1 MLKPLKNKAM
11 GTILLLLFI
20 GIILGWMSFVLLQVV
35 RDRKTAAWEQKYKEI
50 QDDVE
55 NSPVTIDN
63 FNRLT
68 GLIIELWGMPGYN
81 KEKYQVLR
89 DQFLRKFCNIK

>member
-1 MLKPLKNKAM
+1 MEAII
-11 GTILLLLFI
+11 TLLI
-20 GIILGWMSFVLLQVV
+20 GLILGWLSYSLIQTVH
-35 RDRKTAAWEQKYKEI
+35 DRKTAAWEQKYKEI

>member
-1 MLKPLKNKAM
+1 MD
-11 GTILLLLFI
+11 TITVIFI
-20 GIILGWMSFVLLQVV
+20 GFALGCILSIVRII

-68 GLIIELWGMPGYN
+68 GLIIELWGMSGYN

>member
-1 MLKPLKNKAM
+1 MTFL
-11 GTILLLLFI
+11 I
-20 GIILGWMSFVLLQVV
+20 GAILGWFSCSLIQTI

>member
-1 MLKPLKNKAM
+1 MEPITL
-11 GTILLLLFI
+11 ILFLYFLGFL
-20 GIILGWMSFVLLQVV
+20 LGWLSYSLIQTI
-35 RDRKTAAWEQKYKEI
+35 RDRKTAAWEEKYRKL

-63 FNRLT
+63 FSRLT
-68 GLIIELWGMPGYN
+68 DRIIELWGMPGFN

-89 DQFLRKFCNIK
+89 DRFFRRFCNIK